1 MLFELQDIVL
11 LIIDDYFQPLPT
23 NVRCE
28 SFGIS
33 TVSSTG
39 IIFSNAIIALSISS
53 ERPVKRTISFLISS
67 SSCCCVL
74 LLFLVHPFV
83 LFDYFH

>member
-1 MLFELQDIVL
+1 
-11 LIIDDYFQPLPT
+11 
-23 NVRCE
+23 
-28 SFGIS
+28 
-33 TVSSTG
+33 
-39 IIFSNAIIALSISS
+39 
-53 ERPVKRTISFLISS
+53 LISS